1 MFQYTKLLL
10 GYIKM
15 RIDIIVPNFDSSS
28 DEVTLSAWY
37 KAVGDTI
44 SKGEVIADAETA
56 TVACGITSSYDCIL
70 AKILI
75 KEGEMISPGTKIAV
89 IETDMAAVESVIREA
104 QQEEMLENDKAIAEE
119 LKDEAQIAAEQ
130 EIQEQQEQL
139 QHEFRMLKR
148 DEMLRAIEP
157 DNNQN
162 DTKGY
167 SLSVPLD
174 DENNEENLNI
184 IINETKY
191 LTRLVNDVLDLS
203 KLQAGAQKLEEKEFD
218 LIMKVAEY
226 VELKNSKGHYYGDN
240 NVKLVQEDFE
250 KMIEIAER
258 CSAAFIHV
266 RVDLYN
272 IDGKIFFSEMTFYS
286 EAGYGTFI
294 PEEYDRKL
302 GELIHLPDISP
313 EGCHD

>member
-174 DENNEENLNI
+174 DENNEEI
-184 IINETKY
+184 IEEESAYEDQLSAQEEESSLHYIAEQNEKEEQGI
-191 LTRLVNDVLDLS
+191 VKEFS
-203 KLQAGAQKLEEKEFD
+203 KEAEEK
-218 LIMKVAEY
+218 
-226 VELKNSKGHYYGDN
+226 LKHMLKD
-240 NVKLVQEDFE
+240 
-250 KMIEIAER
+250 AER
-258 CSAAFIHV
+258 NAQQEAQILQE
-266 RVDLYN
+266 RLRMLLQLLYTKGASEFQ
-272 IDGKIFFSEMTFYS
+272 IQRSHAGVSSKEHRQCRDGTR
-286 EAGYGTFI
+286 AV
-294 PEEYDRKL
+294 
-302 GELIHLPDISP
+302 
-313 EGCHD
+313 